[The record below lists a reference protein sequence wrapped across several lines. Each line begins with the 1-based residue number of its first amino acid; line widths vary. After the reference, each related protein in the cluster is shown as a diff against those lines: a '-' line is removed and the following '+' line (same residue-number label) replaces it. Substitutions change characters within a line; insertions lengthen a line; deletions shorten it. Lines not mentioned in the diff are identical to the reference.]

1 MVQHLEGIGAVR
13 KVIRSVVVLLALL
26 EAFGFFLGAALH
38 LGIPM
43 PAPFVEARSLPSA
56 VLETVS
62 GVLLVIAALA
72 VIARDRR
79 SWKLA
84 VAAHVAGVASIAFGI
99 AVGGGSPAAQ
109 SGHHPTMLL
118 VLIVALIAL
127 SMPLCRH
134 ALENGRRHGR
144 RRRRILQAL

>member
-1 MVQHLEGIGAVR
+1 
-13 KVIRSVVVLLALL
+13 
-26 EAFGFFLGAALH
+26 
-38 LGIPM
+38 
-43 PAPFVEARSLPSA
+43 LPSA

>member
-1 MVQHLEGIGAVR
+1 MGVVR
-13 KVIRSVVVLLALL
+13 KVVRSVVVLLALL

-43 PAPFVEARSLPSA
+43 PAPFIETRSLSSA
-56 VLETVS
+56 VLETAS

-72 VIARDRR
+72 VLGRDRR
-79 SWKLA
+79 AWKLA
-84 VAAHVAGVASIAFGI
+84 VAAHVVGVASIAFGI

-127 SMPLCRH
+127 SMPFCRH
-134 ALENGRRHGR
+134 ALENGGRHSR